1 MLPFLTSSIPLKDK
15 KKGTWKPSKTE
26 IRDGFITQ
34 IATSGDLK
42 STIACRISKL
52 HRFGKSLQPFVVF
65 VGNVTEITECY
76 VVAGDTYYKLDTLLT
91 AVDVCFKIIHAT
103 GAKYQEESYVVWM
116 IIQKGFYLLRTEYDK
131 ELTTVNSFLVD
142 LGIEIS

>member
-1 MLPFLTSSIPLKDK
+1 M
-15 KKGTWKPSKTE
+15 
-26 IRDGFITQ
+26 
-34 IATSGDLK
+34 
-42 STIACRISKL
+42 
-52 HRFGKSLQPFVVF
+52 
-65 VGNVTEITECY
+65 
-76 VVAGDTYYKLDTLLT
+76 T